1 MALAMVGVIVVR
13 QNQAAQSSHDAAAP
27 AARQPSEVPSVVQE
41 KQKPSPL
48 ETAPGHEPQ
57 PVAAEAPAQPP
68 PEQILRGEV
77 RQLWE
82 AGQYAQAMR
91 LVDEVLVSSP
101 ANSEA
106 RAWKKK
112 IRAAQDAEAAM
123 K

>member
-1 MALAMVGVIVVR
+1 MVGVIVVR
-13 QNQAAQSSHDAAAP
+13 QNQAAQGSHDAAAP
-27 AARQPSEVPSVVQE
+27 AAPARQPSEVPSVVQE

-82 AGQYAQAMR
+82 AGQYAQAMH